1 MIIDVLIVDDHAIVR
16 QGLRAMLDIQQNIHV
31 VGEANNGATAIQL
44 AQNLE
49 PHVILMDL
57 IKPDMGGV
65 EATEAIREA
74 GLSSKVLVL
83 TSSTEDQIVNQA
95 LKAGAL
101 GYILKASRPT
111 DLVRAIEQ
119 VASGQSVLDP
129 LAAQVVFRQARQQ
142 DTLNTLTTR
151 EREVFDQLV
160 VGSKNAEI
168 AEALTISEATVRT
181 HIASVIDKL
190 DLRDRTHV
198 VVYALKRGLVRLD
211 DLP

>member
-57 IKPDMGGV
+57 IMPDMSGV
-65 EATEAIREA
+65 EATDAIREA
-74 GLSSKVLVL
+74 GLPSKVLVL